1 MDPAAEGR
9 RMVTRADF
17 EVIVMLLLGLVLLAA
32 TAAFTGL
39 LIADNLSGG
48 PHYTVMVGSDS
59 IATMNMLGVFLAG
72 IALALV
78 FCLGLAMMSAGTA
91 RHRRRRAELRSARRE
106 AAAVAAERDEL
117 AARVET
123 GEEPV
128 GERTVTGGVRPHR
141 HRKHLFG
148 H

>member
-1 MDPAAEGR
+1 
-9 RMVTRADF
+9 MVTRADF

-48 PHYTVMVGSDS
+48 PHYTVMVGGDS
-59 IATMNMLGVFLAG
+59 IATLNVLGVFLAG

-78 FCLGLAMMSAGTA
+78 FCLGLAMMSGGLA
-91 RHRRRRAELRSARRE
+91 RHRRRRAELHSARRE

-117 AARVET
+117 AARVDT
-123 GEEPV
+123 GAEPAAPA
-128 GERTVTGGVRPHR
+128 GERTVAGGVRPHR